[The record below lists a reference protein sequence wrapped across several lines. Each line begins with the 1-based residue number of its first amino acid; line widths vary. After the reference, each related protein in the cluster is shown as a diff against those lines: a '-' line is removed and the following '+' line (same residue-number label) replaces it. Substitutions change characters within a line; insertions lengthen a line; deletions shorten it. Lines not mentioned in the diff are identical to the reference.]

1 MRVATASTQVQSGGR
16 AYNVREGDRVA
27 MYAPLAHYDPSV
39 FDAPDEFRVER
50 FLAAAD
56 SAAAGVAGGATVRP
70 EERLF
75 PFGARC
81 PGKHMALMQV
91 RLSAVMLLS
100 QLRDVHLLPGE
111 RTQLDRTHCGHE
123 ILPPTRDP
131 LVAFTPRSRPLAF
144 NLVD

>member
-1 MRVATASTQVQSGGR
+1 MCSGVFVMRVATESTQVQSGDKSFSVR
-16 AYNVREGDRVA
+16 AGDRVA

-39 FDAPDEFRVER
+39 FEAPEEFRLER
-50 FLAAAD
+50 FLPTA
-56 SAAAGVAGGATVRP
+56 SAPVKP
-70 EERLF
+70 EEKLF

-100 QLRDVHLLPGE
+100 LLDVRMLPGE
-111 RTQLDRTHCGHE
+111 HTQLDRTHCGHE

-131 LVAFTPRSRPLAF
+131 QVVFAPRRQLAF
-144 NLVD
+144 HLVD